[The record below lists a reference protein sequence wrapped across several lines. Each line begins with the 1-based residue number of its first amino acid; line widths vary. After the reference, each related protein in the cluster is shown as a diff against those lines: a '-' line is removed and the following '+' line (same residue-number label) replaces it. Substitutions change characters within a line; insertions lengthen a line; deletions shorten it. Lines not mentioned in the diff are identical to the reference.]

1 MFTTKAAFNTRSDNP
16 YANRELTV
24 EELRT
29 RLNLDGK
36 KEITPDDPANIAAMI
51 EENKKRRQELQ
62 NGKKNLL
69 KGIYNNI
76 TTTLYNET
84 FK

>member
-1 MFTTKAAFNTRSDNP
+1 MFTTKAAFSTRSDNP

-24 EELRT
+24 EELRA

-36 KEITPDDPANIAAMI
+36 KDITPDDPNSIAAMA
-51 EENKKRRQELQ
+51 EENKRRKQELV
-62 NGKKNLL
+62 NGHKGLL
-69 KGIYNNI
+69 KGIYNSI

>member
-1 MFTTKAAFNTRSDNP
+1 MFTTKAAFSTRSDNP

-24 EELRT
+24 EELRA

-36 KEITPDDPANIAAMI
+36 KDITPDDPNSISAMA
-51 EENKKRRQELQ
+51 EENKRRKMELV
-62 NGKKNLL
+62 NGTKGLL
-69 KGIYNNI
+69 RGIYNNI